1 MKKILSIFLCVIIL
15 LCFVACGEKSNTDKQ
30 STEGTNQSESNST
43 ENSITNTQSTEST
56 NQNETD
62 SIENTDHNT
71 ESTEST
77 NENGTNNQEI
87 AIFNTKNI
95 KRITFYAYYGS
106 GKGSDVPAE
115 HLGEIT
121 TWLNSFKIDTDREFP
136 DLVPPGTNTIHVEI
150 EYLDGT
156 VVKEGLDTATVD
168 GITYYIKGDTAP
180 ECYEEI
186 VSKTR
191 LN

>member
-15 LCFVACGEKSNTDKQ
+15 LCFVACGEKSNTDTQ
-30 STEGTNQSESNST
+30 STESIDQNDTNST
-43 ENSITNTQSTEST
+43 ENINDNTQSTEST

-115 HLGEIT
+115 HVGEIT

-156 VVKEGLDTATVD
+156 VVKEGLDTTTVD

-180 ECYEEI
+180 ECYNEI
-186 VSKTR
+186 ISKVS

>member
-87 AIFNTKNI
+87 AIFNTKNM

-136 DLVPPGTNTIHVEI
+136 DLDPPGTNTIHVEI

-156 VVKEGLDTATVD
+156 IVKKGLDTTTVD

-186 VSKTR
+186 ISRTS
-191 LN
+191 LD

>member
-43 ENSITNTQSTEST
+43 ENSITNTQSPEST

-156 VVKEGLDTATVD
+156 VIKEGLDTATVD

-180 ECYEEI
+180 KSYEEI
-186 VSKTR
+186 ISKTS

>member
-30 STEGTNQSESNST
+30 
-43 ENSITNTQSTEST
+43 
-56 NQNETD
+56 
-62 SIENTDHNT
+62 
-71 ESTEST
+71 STEST

-180 ECYEEI
+180 KSYAEI
-186 VSKTR
+186 ISKTS

>member
-1 MKKILSIFLCVIIL
+1 MKRILSVFLCGIML
-15 LCFVACGEKSNTDKQ
+15 LCLSACGENTHSDTQPNESAKQ
-30 STEGTNQSESNST
+30 S
-43 ENSITNTQSTEST
+43 
-56 NQNETD
+56 D
-62 SIENTDHNT
+62 
-71 ESTEST
+71 
-77 NENGTNNQEI
+77 TNNQETE
-87 AIFNTKNI
+87 IFNTKNI
-95 KRITFYAYYGS
+95 KRITFYAYYGN

-121 TWLNSFKIDTDREFP
+121 TWLDSFTIDKEVP
-136 DLVPPGTNTIHVEI
+136 ELIPPGTNTIHVEI

-156 VVKEGLDTATVD
+156 IVKRGLDTATVD

-186 VSKTR
+186 ISKTS

>member
-1 MKKILSIFLCVIIL
+1 MKKFLTVFLCGIML
-15 LCFVACGEKSNTDKQ
+15 LCFAACGENTHSDTQPNESAKQ
-30 STEGTNQSESNST
+30 S
-43 ENSITNTQSTEST
+43 
-56 NQNETD
+56 D
-62 SIENTDHNT
+62 
-71 ESTEST
+71 
-77 NENGTNNQEI
+77 TNNQE
-87 AIFNTKNI
+87 AEIFNTKNI

-136 DLVPPGTNTIHVEI
+136 DLVPPGTNTIYVEI

-180 ECYEEI
+180 KSYEEI
-186 VSKTR
+186 ISKTS

>member
-1 MKKILSIFLCVIIL
+1 ML
-15 LCFVACGEKSNTDKQ
+15 LCFAACDKNTNSNIQ
-30 STEGTNQSESNST
+30 P
-43 ENSITNTQSTEST
+43 
-56 NQNETD
+56 
-62 SIENTDHNT
+62 
-71 ESTEST
+71 TEST

-121 TWLNSFKIDTDREFP
+121 TWLDSFTIDKEVP
-136 DLVPPGTNTIHVEI
+136 ELIPPGTNTIHVEI

-180 ECYEEI
+180 KCYEEI
-186 VSKTR
+186 ISRTS

>member
-43 ENSITNTQSTEST
+43 ESSITNTQSPEST

-156 VVKEGLDTATVD
+156 VIKEGLDTATVD

-180 ECYEEI
+180 KSYEEI
-186 VSKTR
+186 ISKTS